1 MFFHGALGKLHGLGD
16 LRVGAAVD
24 AIEQENPPGPLG
36 QAAQGGL
43 DPAPLVAGLERLL
56 GTDRLALA
64 LLRQP
69 VVQLP
74 LPRSFATQVVDGQ
87 VARAAQEV
95 AAKLL
100 HRGGRAPPEAQEQ
113 FLDQVG
119 GGRSAADPA
128 ADQAFHAL
136 ALGQEGLEEIR
147 AARRLAVCR
156 QGIRARAG
164 R

>member
-1 MFFHGALGKLHGLGD
+1 MFSTALWGKLHGLGD

-43 DPAPLVAGLERLL
+43 DLAPLVAGLERLL

-69 VVQLP
+69 IVQLP

-87 VARAAQEV
+87 VRA
-95 AAKLL
+95 L
-100 HRGGRAPPEAQEQ
+100 
-113 FLDQVG
+113 
-119 GGRSAADPA
+119 
-128 ADQAFHAL
+128 
-136 ALGQEGLEEIR
+136 
-147 AARRLAVCR
+147 RRR
-156 QGIRARAG
+156 
-164 R
+164 